1 MAGTRALLV
10 LTVLVA
16 AACGDDEVGIDTDQ
30 ASGGVT
36 GAAATWAV
44 AENDPPT
51 SDAESFTAMV
61 ERLGCSGGETGE
73 VLEPSVAADEGQI
86 VVTMSVEPLPSGD
99 YTCPGNKA
107 EPYIVEPDGA
117 LGERKLVDGENGR
130 ASGRERG
137 GQ

>member
-36 GAAATWAV
+36 GAAATWAI

-73 VLEPSVAADEGQI
+73 VLEPSVAADE
-86 VVTMSVEPLPSGD
+86 LRAASGGD
-99 YTCPGNKA
+99 QFVGDDAVIGHDFHVLEALFTQLANQWAGFRVQTA
-107 EPYIVEPDGA
+107 EEI
-117 LGERKLVDGENGR
+117 GR
-130 ASGRERG
+130 AHV
-137 GQ
+137 

>member
-1 MAGTRALLV
+1 MAVTRALLV

-86 VVTMSVEPLPSGD
+86 VLTISGEPLPSGD
-99 YTCPGNKA
+99 YQCSLA
-107 EPYIVEPDGA
+107 ERSG
-117 LGERKLVDGENGR
+117 GE
-130 ASGRERG
+130 
-137 GQ
+137 